1 VWDILFAV
9 DASSS
14 MADSHKSESGTSFVK
29 IALVTQTIANL
40 LNGGELPYGSRL
52 GVMTFQAPTRMG
64 GMFLA
69 GSKEMTKVVVPL
81 TPIGEMT
88 RGWFEGRLATI
99 AVSGATPSG
108 IAIEEGL
115 KVLYAAQ
122 DGPVRRIKKLVM
134 ITDERS
140 NVGPRPEK
148 VVDDEVAARAII
160 DVIAIG
166 GKVNRETLEKVAA
179 KTGGKFMVVE
189 SAEELLAA
197 MKPRI
202 DVPGLGVDQGLLSDV
217 KRAELELER
226 GRALGTGSMEYRQAL
241 EGARGVRARAN
252 KRLMEVMMLR
262 AQADSDVRV
271 LASQLEKGMPMV
283 DYARRVWPRASEL
296 DQAEKVEKELR
307 AAMERLAA

>member
-115 KVLYAAQ
+115 KVIYAAQ

>member
-69 GSKEMTKVVVPL
+69 GAKEMTKVVVPL
-81 TPIGEMT
+81 TPIREMT

-115 KVLYAAQ
+115 KLLYAAQ

>member
-81 TPIGEMT
+81 TPIREMT

-148 VVDDEVAARAII
+148 VVDDGVAARAII

>member
-81 TPIGEMT
+81 TPIREMT